1 MIQPEYVED
10 EINDNK
16 NEKIWELMG
25 KYQGRDIPSI
35 QKSIVTH
42 VEYTLCMT
50 RFDFSNF
57 GCAQATAYSLR
68 DRTIESWNDTNL
80 FFKHQNAKYVY
91 FFSMEYQLERF
102 MKMQLLNNDLE
113 DTYREA
119 LEDIGYDLD
128 MLYEDE
134 VDFNL
139 GSGLCGR
146 IVGEYIDSLATLNI
160 PSWGYGLRYEYGLF
174 QQELGQTGEVNEVPT
189 QWLEKGNPWEIERAE
204 IIYKVNMGGTIRT
217 DSVNKKFEWIHE
229 DTV

>member
-1 MIQPEYVED
+1 
-10 EINDNK
+10 
-16 NEKIWELMG
+16 MG
-25 KYQGRDIPSI
+25 TYKGRDIPSI

-91 FFSMEYQLERF
+91 IMSMEYQLEKF
-102 MKMQLLNNDLE
+102 LKTQLLNNDLE

-119 LEDIGYDLD
+119 LADIGYNLENI
-128 MLYEDE
+128 YEDE
-134 VDFNL
+134 VEFNL

-146 IVGEYIDSLATLNI
+146 IVGEYLDSLATLNI

-174 QQELGQTGEVNEVPT
+174 LQEVDDVGDITEVPT
-189 QWLEKGNPWEIERAE
+189 QWLEKGNPWELERAE
-204 IIYKVNMGGTIRT
+204 ILYQVKFGGATT
-217 DSVNKKFEWIHE
+217 
-229 DTV
+229 